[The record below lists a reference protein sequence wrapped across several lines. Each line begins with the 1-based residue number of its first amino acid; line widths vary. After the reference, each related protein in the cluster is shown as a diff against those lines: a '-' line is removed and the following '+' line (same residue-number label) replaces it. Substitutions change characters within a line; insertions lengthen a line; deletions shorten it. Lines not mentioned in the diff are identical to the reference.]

1 MGVWLCHPVTIWPS
15 LQGVPRLH
23 PIAGS
28 GFSSPVTPKGIQQFK
43 KMGGFF
49 FRMMENIGFNLLAQ
63 IGKFL
68 TESKD
73 SEEKVK
79 RKNNNKKKFY

>member
-1 MGVWLCHPVTIWPS
+1 
-15 LQGVPRLH
+15 
-23 PIAGS
+23 
-28 GFSSPVTPKGIQQFK
+28 
-43 KMGGFF
+43 
-49 FRMMENIGFNLLAQ
+49 MMENTGFNLLAQ